1 MSKIDKDVA
10 AMLKAFKKYDNLV
23 ESTSAQSMLKAERK
37 RLTETEASEDR
48 NPWLDLAD
56 KKSWGSKS
64 DNKKYGSVFDQDKED
79 EGDEDLQMDESESF
93 DNDPVADLMHRYLNG
108 GISLEDFKDQLEQ
121 LSGDDDFGADDVGTD
136 DHFSNMDDHESAD
149 EFAEGMDKSEQVDPV
164 IKEWIERFAKTGK

>member
-64 DNKKYGSVFDQDKED
+64 DNKKYG
-79 EGDEDLQMDESESF
+79 
-93 DNDPVADLMHRYLNG
+93 
-108 GISLEDFKDQLEQ
+108 
-121 LSGDDDFGADDVGTD
+121 
-136 DHFSNMDDHESAD
+136 
-149 EFAEGMDKSEQVDPV
+149 
-164 IKEWIERFAKTGK
+164 